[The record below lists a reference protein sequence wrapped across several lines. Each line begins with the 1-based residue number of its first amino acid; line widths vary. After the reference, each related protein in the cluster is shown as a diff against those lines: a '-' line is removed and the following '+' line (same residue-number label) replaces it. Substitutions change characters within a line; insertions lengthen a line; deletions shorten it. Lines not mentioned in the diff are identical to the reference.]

1 MKKITIINAR
11 FIKPLDQDLLDELS
25 KINPDIIITTWNK
38 IIDKEVILG
47 LQKKGHVIDIQMGSE
62 RMSMGGG
69 QIISRD
75 SDTGILF
82 GGSEPRKDGSAV
94 GW

>member
-1 MKKITIINAR
+1 MDPQQALDSLRFSVDITDTQN
-11 FIKPLDQDLLDELS
+11 IKLE
-25 KINPDIIITTWNK
+25 NG
-38 IIDKEVILG
+38 IDKDVILG
-47 LQKKGHVIDIQMGSE
+47 LQKKGHVIDIQMGSD

-75 SDTGILF
+75 SDTGILI